1 MGIVKI
7 RNFHQAH
14 WDEPIIFELSTP
26 GLRGVIPPAPEEEI
40 KNEIGDVLAS
50 VPGAIRRETPPALP
64 ELDQKSVLA
73 HYLKL
78 SQETLGSNICNDIS
92 EGTCTMKYNPRI
104 NEELVNLPGIA
115 EVHPWQD
122 EETIQGLLEIY
133 YRFEQFLKE
142 ISGMD
147 RFTLQPQGG
156 AHAVFTAASIMR
168 AYHRDRGEAG
178 KRTEI
183 ISAAFT
189 HPCDHA
195 SPATAGFKLI
205 ILPPGENGY
214 PTVEAVRAAISERT
228 AGMFITNP
236 EDTGIYNTEI
246 DQFVKMIHD
255 AGGLCFYDQA
265 NANVLLGIARA
276 REAGFDLC
284 HFNIHKTFGTP
295 HGCSGPGLGAMGCRD
310 FLAKYLPYPTVEFD
324 GAKYFL
330 DYNRPHSIG
339 KVRQFLGPMGVLL
352 RAYAWIM
359 TVGRE
364 WMKEVSEISAINHN
378 YLQKKIQDLIPEVEV
393 PYAKGRRR
401 FEEARYSWNK
411 LTEATG
417 VGTDDI
423 LRRVG
428 DFGIQHYWSSHHPWV
443 VPEPMTLEPC
453 ETYRKEDLDEYALV
467 LKKIRDEAYENP
479 EFVKNAPYKCAAHKR
494 ADEASLDDP
503 TKWATTW
510 KAYLKKFG
518 KK

>member
-1 MGIVKI
+1 G
-7 RNFHQAH
+7 
-14 WDEPIIFELSTP
+14 
-26 GLRGVIPPAPEEEI
+26 
-40 KNEIGDVLAS
+40 
-50 VPGAIRRETPPALP
+50 IRRRDLPKLP
-64 ELDQKSVLA
+64 ELDQKTVLA
-73 HYLKL
+73 HYLRL
-78 SQETLGSNICNDIS
+78 SQETMGSNICNDIS

-104 NEELVNLPGIA
+104 NEELVNLPGLA
-115 EVHPWQD
+115 ALHPWQD
-122 EETIQGLLEIY
+122 EETVQGILQMY
-133 YRFEQFLKE
+133 YEFEQMLKE

-147 RFTLQPQGG
+147 RFSLQPQGG

-168 AYHRDRGEAG
+168 AYHRDRGELD
-178 KRTEI
+178 RRREI

-195 SPATAGFKLI
+195 SPATAGFRLI

-214 PTVEAVRAAISERT
+214 PSLEAVKAAVSEHT

-246 DQFVKMIHD
+246 DQFVEVIHK

-276 REAGFDLC
+276 RDAGFDMC

-295 HGCSGPGLGAMGCRD
+295 HGCSGPGLGALGVKAE
-310 FLAKYLPYPTVEFD
+310 LAKYIPWPTVEFD
-324 GAKYFL
+324 GSKYYL
-330 DYNRPHSIG
+330 NYDRPESVG
-339 KVRQFLGPMGVLL
+339 KIRQFLGPAGVLL

-359 TVGRE
+359 SMGPDLLR
-364 WMKEVSEISAINHN
+364 EVSEISVINHN
-378 YLQKKIQDLIPEVEV
+378 YLQKKLEDTIPEIEV

-401 FEEARYSWNK
+401 LEEARYSWQK

-417 VGTDDI
+417 VTTDDI
-423 LRRVG
+423 LRRIG

-453 ETYRKEDLDEYALV
+453 ETYTKEDLDEYAMA

-479 EFVKNAPYKCAAHKR
+479 EFVKNAPYHCASHKR
-494 ADEASLDDP
+494 NDEPSLDDP
-503 TKWATTW
+503 KKWATTW
-510 KAYLKKFG
+510 RAYVKKHR
-518 KK
+518 KS